1 MHVTLFGVVLFLHI
15 TVAIIAFAM
24 AGVLHTSLQVIGRGR
39 RVEEIRSWG
48 AVAHRLE
55 PLLPVM
61 ALILLGLGA
70 WLVHLGEHTDD
81 AFRFTT
87 GWVLTAIVT
96 VVAVEAVGGILLKPR
111 GEKLSALIAAAPDG
125 DVPEEITRVARDPIF
140 WDMAHLTTF
149 GFIGVV
155 FLMAAKPSGAW
166 APVFPVVGAV
176 IGVVLSRLQLG
187 AIAAAGSSAAV
198 PGQRVAVEQTR
209 EGRAS
214 PVEWCGCGV
223 QRAAP
228 VTAAAVRRSA
238 PPAPPRR

>member
-15 TVAIIAFAM
+15 TVAIVAFAM
-24 AGVLHTSLQVIGRGR
+24 AGVLHTSLQVIGRAR

-61 ALILLGLGA
+61 ALVLLALGA

-81 AFRFTT
+81 QFRFTT

-96 VVAVEAVGGILLKPR
+96 VVVVEAIGGILLKPR
-111 GEKLSALIAAAPDG
+111 GDKLSALIAAAPDG
-125 DVPEEITRVARDPIF
+125 AVPDEITRVARDPIF

-149 GFIGVV
+149 GFLGVV

-166 APVFPVVGAV
+166 PVAFPIVGAV
-176 IGVVLSRLQLG
+176 LGVVLSRLQQRGLPAHDG
-187 AIAAAGSSAAV
+187 AATV
-198 PGQRVAVEQTR
+198 PGQRAAGQTA
-209 EGRAS
+209 EARA
-214 PVEWCGCGV
+214 
-223 QRAAP
+223 
-228 VTAAAVRRSA
+228 
-238 PPAPPRR
+238 